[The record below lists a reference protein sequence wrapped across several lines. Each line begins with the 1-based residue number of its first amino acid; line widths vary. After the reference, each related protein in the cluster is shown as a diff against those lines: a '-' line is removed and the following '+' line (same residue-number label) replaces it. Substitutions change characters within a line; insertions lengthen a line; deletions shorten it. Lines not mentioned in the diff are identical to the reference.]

1 MNHETIPTCGDCI
14 TITKE
19 RYDKLLEYESI
30 ALWVLNT
37 IVVSSLPSIE
47 LTADAMKDISNDEK
61 YKALD
66 VLLLRNHLNPDSK
79 KGE

>member
-1 MNHETIPTCGDCI
+1 MENETIPTCGDCI

-19 RYDKLLEYESI
+19 RYDKLLEYEKFAI
-30 ALWVLNT
+30 WVLNA

-47 LTADAMKDISNDEK
+47 LAADAMKDISNDEK

-66 VLLLRNHLNPDSK
+66 ALLLRNHLNPDSK